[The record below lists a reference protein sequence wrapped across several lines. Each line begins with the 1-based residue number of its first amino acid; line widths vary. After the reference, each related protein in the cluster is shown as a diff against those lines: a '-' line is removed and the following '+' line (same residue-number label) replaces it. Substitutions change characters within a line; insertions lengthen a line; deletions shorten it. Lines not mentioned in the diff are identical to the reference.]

1 MGQTIAEKI
10 LSAHTGKDVKVG
22 ELVIAKV
29 DVAAVQDGTGPLMV
43 SEFKKLGIKTLANP
57 SRSILFIAH
66 AAPSPRQE
74 LSYTHVVFREFAKET
89 AAILSYVC
97 AGVCHK
103 RPAADYATPG

>member
-43 SEFKKLGIKTLANP
+43 SEFKNLGKKTCKP
-57 SRSILFIAH
+57 VTF
-66 AAPSPRQE
+66 
-74 LSYTHVVFREFAKET
+74 YTFH
-89 AAILSYVC
+89 
-97 AGVCHK
+97 
-103 RPAADYATPG
+103 RPCST